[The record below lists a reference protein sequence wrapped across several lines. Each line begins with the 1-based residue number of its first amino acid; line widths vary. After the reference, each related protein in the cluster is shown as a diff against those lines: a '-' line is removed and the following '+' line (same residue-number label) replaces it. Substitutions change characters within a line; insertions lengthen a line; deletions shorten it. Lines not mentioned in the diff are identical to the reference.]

1 MWILSKAFLLFIC
14 LLCSSNNGAY
24 ADDNDLSHSHIVS
37 VSSLLPPNVCNRTR
51 TALPQGPD
59 KASLEV
65 VSKYGPC
72 SRLNQGISTHAPSL
86 EEILRQ
92 DQQRL
97 HLKNSRRLRKPF
109 PEFLKRTEAF
119 TFPAKINDT
128 VADEYYILVA
138 IGEPKQYVSLL
149 LDTGSDVTWTQCKP
163 CIHCFQQRDPFFY
176 ASKSKTFFK
185 IPCNS
190 TSCRILRESFPFGNC
205 NSKECPFNIQ
215 YADGSGSGGFWAT
228 DRITIQEANSNG
240 YFTRYPFLLGCINN
254 SSGDKSGASGIM
266 GLDRSPVSII
276 TRTNTSYFSYCLPS
290 PYGSTGYITFGKT
303 DTVNSKF
310 IKYTPIVTTSEQSE
324 FYDII
329 LTGISVGGKK
339 LPFNTSYFTKF
350 GAIIDSGNII
360 TRLPPPIYAALRSA
374 FHKRMKKYK
383 KAKGLEDLLDTCYD
397 LSAYKTV
404 VVPKI
409 AIHFLGGVDLELDVR
424 GTLVV
429 KSVSQVCLGF
439 ATYPSDPNSI
449 TLGNVQQRGHEVHYD
464 VAGRRLGFGPGNCS

>member
-128 VADEYYILVA
+128 VADEYYIVVA

-149 LDTGSDVTWTQCKP
+149 LDT
-163 CIHCFQQRDPFFY
+163 
-176 ASKSKTFFK
+176 
-185 IPCNS
+185 
-190 TSCRILRESFPFGNC
+190 GNC

-397 LSAYKTV
+397 LSAYETV

-429 KSVSQVCLGF
+429 ASVSQVCLGF
-439 ATYPSDPNSI
+439 ATYPPDPNSI

>member
-119 TFPAKINDT
+119 TFPANINDT
-128 VADEYYILVA
+128 VADEYYIVVA

-303 DTVNSKF
+303 DTVN
-310 IKYTPIVTTSEQSE
+310 T
-324 FYDII
+324 
-329 LTGISVGGKK
+329 
-339 LPFNTSYFTKF
+339 
-350 GAIIDSGNII
+350 
-360 TRLPPPIYAALRSA
+360 LRSA

-397 LSAYKTV
+397 LSAYETV

-429 KSVSQVCLGF
+429 ASVSQVCLGF
-439 ATYPSDPNSI
+439 ATYPPDPNSI

>member
-1 MWILSKAFLLFIC
+1 MRILLKAFVLFIWLLCSSNNSYANDNDLSHSYTVSVTSLLHQLFATAPTQLWPKPSECKMWILSKAFLLFIC

-51 TALPQGPD
+51 TALPQ
-59 KASLEV
+59 
-65 VSKYGPC
+65 
-72 SRLNQGISTHAPSL
+72 
-86 EEILRQ
+86 
-92 DQQRL
+92 
-97 HLKNSRRLRKPF
+97 
-109 PEFLKRTEAF
+109 
-119 TFPAKINDT
+119 
-128 VADEYYILVA
+128 
-138 IGEPKQYVSLL
+138 
-149 LDTGSDVTWTQCKP
+149 
-163 CIHCFQQRDPFFY
+163 
-176 ASKSKTFFK
+176 
-185 IPCNS
+185 
-190 TSCRILRESFPFGNC
+190 GNC

-397 LSAYKTV
+397 LSAYETV

-409 AIHFLGGVDLELDVR
+409 AIHFLGGVDLELDVE
-424 GTLVV
+424 
-429 KSVSQVCLGF
+429 
-439 ATYPSDPNSI
+439 D
-449 TLGNVQQRGHEVHYD
+449 
-464 VAGRRLGFGPGNCS
+464 

>member
-86 EEILRQ
+86 SEILRQ

-119 TFPAKINDT
+119 TFPANINDT
-128 VADEYYILVA
+128 VADEYYIVVA

-149 LDTGSDVTWTQCKP
+149 LDT
-163 CIHCFQQRDPFFY
+163 
-176 ASKSKTFFK
+176 
-185 IPCNS
+185 
-190 TSCRILRESFPFGNC
+190 GNC

-397 LSAYKTV
+397 LSAYETV

-429 KSVSQVCLGF
+429 ASVSQVCLGF
-439 ATYPSDPNSI
+439 ATYPPDPNSI

>member
-1 MWILSKAFLLFIC
+1 
-14 LLCSSNNGAY
+14 
-24 ADDNDLSHSHIVS
+24 
-37 VSSLLPPNVCNRTR
+37 
-51 TALPQGPD
+51 
-59 KASLEV
+59 
-65 VSKYGPC
+65 
-72 SRLNQGISTHAPSL
+72 
-86 EEILRQ
+86 
-92 DQQRL
+92 
-97 HLKNSRRLRKPF
+97 
-109 PEFLKRTEAF
+109 
-119 TFPAKINDT
+119 
-128 VADEYYILVA
+128 
-138 IGEPKQYVSLL
+138 
-149 LDTGSDVTWTQCKP
+149 
-163 CIHCFQQRDPFFY
+163 
-176 ASKSKTFFK
+176 
-185 IPCNS
+185 
-190 TSCRILRESFPFGNC
+190 
-205 NSKECPFNIQ
+205 
-215 YADGSGSGGFWAT
+215 
-228 DRITIQEANSNG
+228 
-240 YFTRYPFLLGCINN
+240 
-254 SSGDKSGASGIM
+254 M

-324 FYDII
+324 YYDII

-397 LSAYKTV
+397 LSAYETV

-409 AIHFLGGVDLELDVR
+409 AIHFLGGVDLQLDVR

-429 KSVSQVCLGF
+429 QSVSQVCLAF
-439 ATYPSDPNSI
+439 ATYPPDPNSI